1 MTFSITRDFLNRQQ
15 LDLDSKLIQP
25 SQQVVAQLNAQIRAL
40 YIDIREQLL
49 AFPADIAA
57 AAKQVYE
64 QPLPTM
70 SVWYDQAVKSSQE
83 FYALFQNEMVP
94 SVTVTYQ
101 QVVADVT
108 DAGLQA
114 IQYGNT
120 FWQDPEAQVTA
131 LYEQL
136 STLLNSGLNVTEA
149 TLANLYDAMGDLLGL
164 LLEQPG
170 NTVQALYYNT
180 MSALLD
186 LYFSIVTTL
195 LDFI

>member
-49 AFPADIAA
+49 AFHADIAA

-70 SVWYDQAVKSSQE
+70 SAWYDQAVKSSQE